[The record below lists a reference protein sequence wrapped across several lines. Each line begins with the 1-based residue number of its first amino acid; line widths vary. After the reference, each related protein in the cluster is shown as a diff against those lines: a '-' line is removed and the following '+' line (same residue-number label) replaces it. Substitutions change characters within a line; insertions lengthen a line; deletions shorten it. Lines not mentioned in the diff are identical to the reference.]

1 MRRLT
6 SFRHHYN
13 VAGYLRILML
23 PNYNIRIM
31 RYERD
36 QFGSL
41 ETFPLPHLNP
51 NKNMEAIEV
60 TSLYVH

>member
-1 MRRLT
+1 
-6 SFRHHYN
+6 
-13 VAGYLRILML
+13 ML

-36 QFGSL
+36 QFASL
-41 ETFPLPHLNP
+41 ETLPLPHLNP
-51 NKNMEAIEV
+51 NENMETIEV